1 MTNNVE
7 KVQSAAIVGAEQ
19 AEVAETATPNA
30 ANAENKKNMS
40 EENFNSQIEVK
51 DSEEVTVATAAAEE
65 KANEVETASAETPNN
80 DDEQPSVDPNT
91 ETTAPTE
98 FNVSISESD
107 SEQVKLSPEL
117 FSTVLGF
124 LKAGIRTKLRV
135 LFSYQDAVKSG
146 LKPAFVKGNRN
157 VYSSQIDKLWK
168 EIASQPVKKFS
179 RSCVVLSA
187 AAVLKRNESQP
198 EEKRVKLYDL
208 FSNELTFATP
218 DIDKYMLIVD
228 GQHRFMVCTEHPE
241 ADLDME
247 LVDYDGNIM
256 DLIKILNSTDRNWK
270 TSDYNKSN
278 IDTGKVDGALMKMG
292 DVIKG
297 TITCSEKV
305 ALYLA
310 TFKRD
315 ALTKAGCINGKD
327 ESGYTPAKGERGLNI
342 AKAIRYKFGD
352 EKIKIEFVDAI
363 VKAYDAIE
371 AGVSIPLGSLMVG
384 YIAEMSDSLKEAI
397 LSKINEAE
405 YGTVNET
412 VKKGFKEY
420 ENKQKGDITERIK
433 EIQAK
438 IDAVVKTPDLDS
450 LHDDLKEGFPGDVLR
465 QRNENSITET
475 SKKVV
480 DLEEKESK
488 LVDAINKLK
497 GKENPTDAD
506 VLKLQKAENTL
517 NDVSKSLESAKASL
531 QELKNKREKYNPAA

>member
-1 MTNNVE
+1 MTNIME
-7 KVQSAAIVGAEQ
+7 KVQSAAIVEAEQ
-19 AEVAETATPNA
+19 AEVAETATPNSA
-30 ANAENKKNMS
+30 KNLIMQ
-40 EENFNSQIEVK
+40 EEKLNNQIEVK

-65 KANEVETASAETPNN
+65 NTNEVETISTETTDN
-80 DDEQPSVDPNT
+80 DDAQPSVDSNA
-91 ETTAPTE
+91 EATAPAE

-107 SEQVKLSPEL
+107 SEQVELSPEL
-117 FSTVLGF
+117 LATVRGF
-124 LKAGIRTKLRV
+124 LKNGIRTKLRL

-168 EIASQPVKKFS
+168 EIASKPVKKFS
-179 RSCVVLSA
+179 RSCVVLGA
-187 AAVLKRNESQP
+187 AAILKRNESLP
-198 EEKRVKLYDL
+198 EEKKVKLYDL
-208 FSNELTFATP
+208 LGNELTLATP
-218 DIDKYMLIVD
+218 DIDKYYVVSD
-228 GQHRFMVCTEHPE
+228 GQHRLAVCTEHPE
-241 ADLDME
+241 ADMDME
-247 LVDYDGNIM
+247 LVDYDGDIM

-292 DVIKG
+292 AVIKG

-315 ALTKAGCINGKD
+315 ALTKVGCINGKD

-371 AGVSIPLGSLMVG
+371 AGVSIPLASLMVG
-384 YIAEMSDSLKEAI
+384 YIAEMSDGLKEAI

-465 QRNENSITET
+465 QRNENSITEI

-497 GKENPTDAD
+497 GKENPSDAEQ
-506 VLKLQKAENTL
+506 LKLQKAENTL
-517 NDVSKSLESAKASL
+517 NDVRKSLESANL
-531 QELKNKREKYNPAA
+531 TLNDLKKKREFFNKVA